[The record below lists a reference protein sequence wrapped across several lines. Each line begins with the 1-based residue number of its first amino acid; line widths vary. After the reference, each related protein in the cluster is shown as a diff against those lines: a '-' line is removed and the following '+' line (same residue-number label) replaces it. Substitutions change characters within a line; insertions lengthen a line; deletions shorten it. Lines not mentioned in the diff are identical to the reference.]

1 MDQGL
6 QRAFATGFERLAA
19 WSDLLDKINVYP
31 VADADTGRN
40 LVISLAPLHRINAN
54 TEAIVRQLLVSA
66 TGNSGNIAAGFF
78 AGFAGND
85 LRTDMHQAVAAGRE
99 RAWRAIADPKPGTML
114 TVFDELLQYLE
125 KSCYR
130 PSAADFPGL
139 IEHLAAAVHSTA
151 EMLPA
156 LKEAGVVDSGA
167 LGMFLFLEG
176 FLSRF
181 ANLPHMFRPVTEIF
195 GGKLQLPPDFAV
207 GDAPRGYCV
216 DAVIRLDR
224 SGGSPLGKLPELGAS
239 LVIQQDK
246 ERVKIHIHTEQR
258 EAVRQQVEQAGKVER
273 WSEDNLK
280 GPLLTGSA
288 ASPKQA
294 IHIVTDAAGSIARE
308 DAAVLG
314 ITLLASY
321 IIVGDQ
327 SLPETMFPP
336 DELYALMRRGVRV
349 TTAQASVFE
358 RHQCCQSIISRHGH
372 ALYLCVGSIYTGNYS
387 VVTSWKETYDPENR
401 LKVIDTGSASGR
413 LGIAVRATARFAQQ
427 TDTAEQV
434 VQFAEVAVRAS
445 EEYIFLDRL
454 QYLAAGGR
462 LSKTKGF
469 LGDMF
474 QMKPVI
480 TPAPEGALRVGTLRS
495 KSEQVEFA
503 LRKLEQNLGQPA
515 GALIM
520 LEYSDNREWVEEA
533 VLSPIRNRYAS
544 AEITLCPLSLTSG
557 VHMGPGTWAVAF
569 LPACVDPPRNIHTG
583 PGRDSRGG
591 NPWPTQ
597 S

>member
-1 MDQGL
+1 MDQSL
-6 QRAFATGFERLAA
+6 QPAFATGFERLAA

-40 LVISLAPLHRINAN
+40 LVISLAPLHRLNAN
-54 TEAIVRQLLVSA
+54 PETIVRQLLVSA

-78 AGFAGND
+78 SGFVGND
-85 LRTDMHQAVAAGRE
+85 PATDMHRAVAAGRE

-114 TVFDELLQYLE
+114 TVFDELLQRLDGF
-125 KSCYR
+125 SIR
-130 PSAADFPGL
+130 PSAAAFQGL
-139 IEHLAAAVHSTA
+139 IEHLAGAVRSTA
-151 EMLPA
+151 ETLPA
-156 LKEAGVVDSGA
+156 LKAAGVVDSGA
-167 LGMFLFLEG
+167 LGMFLFMEG
-176 FLSRF
+176 FLSRL
-181 ANLPHMFRPVTEIF
+181 ADLPHVFRPVPEIF
-195 GGKLQLPPDFAV
+195 GGKLQLPSDFAV

-224 SGGSPLGKLPELGAS
+224 NGGSPLEELPHLGDS
-239 LVIQQDK
+239 LVFQR
-246 ERVKIHIHTEQR
+246 ENEMVKIHIHTEQR

-273 WSEDNLK
+273 WAEGRLQHSLR
-280 GPLLTGSA
+280 TGSGV
-288 ASPKQA
+288 SPKQA

-308 DAAVLG
+308 DAAALG
-314 ITLLASY
+314 ITVLSSY
-321 IIVGDQ
+321 IIVGDR

-372 ALYLCVGSIYTGNYS
+372 ALYLCVGSVYTGNYS
-387 VVTSWKETYDPENR
+387 VAMSWKASHDPENR

-413 LGIAVRATARFAQQ
+413 LGIAARATARFAQQ
-427 TDTAEQV
+427 TDAAEQV
-434 VQFAEVAVRAS
+434 VQFAEAAVRAS

-462 LSKTKGF
+462 LSKTKGI

-480 TPAPEGALRVGTLRS
+480 TPAPEGALKVGTLRS

-503 LRKLEQNLGQPA
+503 LKKLEQNLGQTA

-520 LEYSDNREWVEEA
+520 LEYSDNREWVEKV
-533 VLSPIRNRYAS
+533 VLAPIRKRYAS
-544 AEITLCPLSLTSG
+544 AEVALCPLSLTSG

-569 LPACVDPPRNIHTG
+569 LPLCSDPR
-583 PGRDSRGG
+583 
-591 NPWPTQ
+591 
-597 S
+597 